1 MTSKKGIM
9 TADFTESD
17 YDTII
22 ACIKKRQRQYTVGD
36 RVYNELGVIVEKLSE
51 SRIATVSS

>member
-1 MTSKKGIM
+1 MTSKKEIM
-9 TADFTESD
+9 TSDFTESD

-22 ACIKKRQRQYTVGD
+22 ACVKKRQRQYTVGD

-51 SRIATVSS
+51 SRTSVSV